1 MTFYNTNTSCR
12 LGKTHFLPPKIYIFP
27 CWGWQLSCDSSSGW
41 VFVPISTSHTSLRAC
56 PRIQSWGSHSPIL
69 GEATAPSLLNP
80 CHFQGSCLTFHDAS
94 FHLLRCSSPVLTEG
108 NQSEIQLSRLISIVK
123 GCGEYAIIQRGC
135 LTAPCATGE
144 ENQSIKCMHQRDS
157 SQGPLISLYRVCLEK
172 IREDSCPNSG
182 TKVRPQLTPAP
193 TPSRAHQSC
202 ISWAKLM
209 EAARPMAPC
218 TNTPPCRVHRGGKIS
233 AVYSVQWCK
242 SRITS
247 PAVTH
252 SPLYVPDLMARKA
265 LQMLRYLKLG
275 KDFNLWSSWVHP

>member
-1 MTFYNTNTSCR
+1 MTFYNTDKVAVWEKHIS
-12 LGKTHFLPPKIYIFP
+12 FPPKSTYFP
-27 CWGWQLSCDSSSGW
+27 VEDDNFHVIPHQAECLY
-41 VFVPISTSHTSLRAC
+41 PYLPLTH
-56 PRIQSWGSHSPIL
+56 HSEPDPGYSL

-80 CHFQGSCLTFHDAS
+80 CHFQGSCLTLHDAS

-135 LTAPCATGE
+135 LTAPCVTGE

-193 TPSRAHQSC
+193 TPSRAHHSC

-218 TNTPPCRVHRGGKIS
+218 TNKPPCRVHRGGKIS